1 MNKLTKIGASALCG
15 SLAAISAANA
25 GDLTVTG
32 GVDMTWTSLKNEVTG
47 NPIGIGSNL
56 TFKGSGELDNGWT
69 FDLTVANLNASAYS
83 ATAVNIDMLGLG
95 KLNINQ
101 GNSGNGI
108 DAYDDNMPTAWEE
121 PWGAGLG
128 TGVQLVSGVG
138 PNMNIQYTTPKLLG
152 TTIAVAMA
160 PAMGASDTGD
170 KSNAVTN
177 TSKGKG
183 YDATININ
191 PSMGTEVLSG
201 LNLFVGAHYTEI
213 YDKNR
218 TAGLNQDDNHYE
230 AVAGITLDI
239 GPISLGGGR
248 SGILTGK
255 SNATTDVDY
264 YRNNMYGVAFNIN
277 DDLSISYG
285 KHESEQN
292 WVNPGSST
300 AYDAVTMSVTSY
312 QIAYTMGGASFR
324 VAENKVDNAAYQTTA
339 DYDKKSRTISVSLAF

>member
-1 MNKLTKIGASALCG
+1 
-15 SLAAISAANA
+15 
-25 GDLTVTG
+25 
-32 GVDMTWTSLKNEVTG
+32 
-47 NPIGIGSNL
+47 
-56 TFKGSGELDNGWT
+56 
-69 FDLTVANLNASAYS
+69 
-83 ATAVNIDMLGLG
+83 
-95 KLNINQ
+95 
-101 GNSGNGI
+101 
-108 DAYDDNMPTAWEE
+108 
-121 PWGAGLG
+121 
-128 TGVQLVSGVG
+128 
-138 PNMNIQYTTPKLLG
+138 
-152 TTIAVAMA
+152 
-160 PAMGASDTGD
+160 
-170 KSNAVTN
+170 
-177 TSKGKG
+177 
-183 YDATININ
+183 
-191 PSMGTEVLSG
+191 MGTEVLSG

-213 YDKNR
+213 YDQNR

-324 VAENKVDNAAYQTTA
+324 VADVKADNVLFSPGSDESA
-339 DYDKKSRTISVSLAF
+339 TIVSMSLAF